1 MRNTIRH
8 ATLGMCL
15 VVAPAFAADG
25 ESRIIGGCDSTTD
38 SRPWMVAVGRKGYA
52 SQFISHFCGATL
64 IHENWALT
72 AAHCMFDSDDNAV
85 TPGSIE
91 LYVGTTTLDSGE
103 GETIDVTSITTHP
116 SYDEST
122 QRNDIALLRL
132 STPASQSTARLATV
146 KPGQGY
152 EALTVGWG
160 RTNAVSSSQGDSY
173 PQELQEVNVTT
184 IDNANCYNNL
194 LDSQLCAGVV
204 AGGKDSCSGDSGGP
218 LLLTSQGD
226 DTLVGVVSYGYGCAQ
241 AGQVGV
247 YTSVSAYANWIAAT
261 TGDDVPVPTVLS
273 ENYSDFTS
281 VCSPPGKQALAPTV
295 TSGGGGAAAYLMLLG
310 LFGFAG
316 RLLKPHTLP
325 KANSTK
331 A

>member
-103 GETIDVTSITTHP
+103 
-116 SYDEST
+116 
-122 QRNDIALLRL
+122 
-132 STPASQSTARLATV
+132 ATV

-281 VCSPPGKQALAPTV
+281 VCSTPGKQALAPTV